1 MKLSTEYQ
9 IKCLSRLKNQNQNP
23 EFKFELIQVAI
34 CVLFDNSSPKM
45 TFYLW
50 MISLPAPPTVE
61 C

>member
-45 TFYLW
+45 TFYL
-50 MISLPAPPTVE
+50 
-61 C
+61 